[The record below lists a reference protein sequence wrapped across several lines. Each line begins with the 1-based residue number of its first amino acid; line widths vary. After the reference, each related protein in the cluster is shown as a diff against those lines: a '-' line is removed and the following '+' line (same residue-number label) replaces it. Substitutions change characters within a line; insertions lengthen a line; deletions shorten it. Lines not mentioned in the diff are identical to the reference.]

1 MEELTFETALERL
14 RKIVQQLESGSLP
27 LETML
32 DLYEEGK
39 RLSEFCE
46 QKLQEARRRIERLQA
61 TSPSSGESEGGP
73 NRPPVGL

>member
-1 MEELTFETALERL
+1 MEELTFEAALDRL
-14 RKIVQQLESGSLP
+14 RQIVQQLESGNLP
-27 LETML
+27 LEKLL

-61 TSPSSGESEGGP
+61 ASPATGGLEGEPG
-73 NRPPVGL
+73 RRL